1 MTSTATTRR
10 RFPWLLAL
18 IAAGCVGLQFP
29 GRLDLSTLALAIWL
43 GTLAIAVRP
52 LLRRL
57 WYPKFYAFSGVLV
70 LLSGLVLGTTDLRL
84 GPIPLSSSGLNAGA
98 LMLVRGTLIFGL
110 TAWAASLYTRG
121 EMQAAVTAERAGWR
135 LAIAVALKLVP
146 ELAVQLGTAWRNR
159 KRDGRRLAA
168 FEAAAVELLRAAADT
183 ADGLTRN
190 EATPAAERAPSPLR
204 RVAISGPSGSGKT
217 TALRALGQL
226 LAPHGLS
233 AGGVLQPCDRDGNDR
248 RGYWLEDVAS
258 GERRDFARRRI
269 AASHGFDFEDAGWNW
284 AAERIRAARRER
296 TLVIVDE
303 LGKVE
308 ARGGGHL
315 LPLLETID
323 GSERLWLCGVRQ
335 DALVAIEQRLGRFD
349 LVLAPT
355 LDAAEQVAQAQRI
368 AALLIDDPGR
378 EYNSRP
384 QPATDAVGGRP

>member
-1 MTSTATTRR
+1 MSASPTTRR

-18 IAAGCVGLQFP
+18 IAAGCIALQFP

-43 GTLAIAVRP
+43 GALAIAVRP

-57 WYPKFYAFSGVLV
+57 WYPKFYAFSGLLV
-70 LLSGLVLGTTDLRL
+70 LLSGLMLGVADLQV

-135 LAIAVALKLVP
+135 LAIAVALRLVP
-146 ELAVQLGTAWRNR
+146 DLAVQLSGAWRNR
-159 KRDGRRLAA
+159 RRAGRRLAA
-168 FEAAAVELLRAAADT
+168 FEAAAVELLRVAADT
-183 ADGLTRN
+183 ADGLTRQ
-190 EATPAAERAPSPLR
+190 ATPAPR

-217 TALRALGQL
+217 TTLRALGKL
-226 LAPHGLS
+226 LGPHGLI
-233 AGGVLQPCDRDGNDR
+233 AGGVLQPCDRAGNER
-248 RGYWLEDVAS
+248 RGYWLEDAAT
-258 GERRDFARRRI
+258 GERRDFARRRTHDT
-269 AASHGFDFEDAGWNW
+269 HGFDFEPAGWDW
-284 AAERIRAARRER
+284 AAERIRAARREH
-296 TLVIVDE
+296 TVVIVDE

-308 ARGGGHL
+308 ATGSGHL

-323 GSERLWLCGVRQ
+323 GGRDRLWLCGVRQ
-335 DALVAIEQRLGRFD
+335 DALAAIEQRLGPFD
-349 LVLAPT
+349 LVLTPT
-355 LDAAEQVAQAQRI
+355 LDAAAQAELAQRI

-384 QPATDAVGGRP
+384 QLATDAEGGRP